1 MLGCGGYI
9 KVPLAIYSFKISF
22 WMVPRRSER
31 LIPLLSAIAITKAN
45 KIAAVELMVIDID
58 ILSRGIPSNKESIS
72 SIQLIGTP
80 TFPTSP
86 SDKKSSES

>member
-1 MLGCGGYI
+1 MSFWI
-9 KVPLAIYSFKISF
+9 VPLS
-22 WMVPRRSER
+22 SER
-31 LIPLLSAIAITKAN
+31 LIPLLSAIAITNAN
-45 KIAAVELMVIDID
+45 KIAAVEFMVIDID

-86 SDKKSSES
+86 SDSESSES